1 MRFRKLRQRKQRPR
15 TPAQWHDSPA
25 TVDRVVPEVGC
36 VVAMSASDV
45 DAGAFTNVLV
55 GGVIVVAAAVVNT
68 GPAVQA

>member
-1 MRFRKLRQRKQRPR
+1 
-15 TPAQWHDSPA
+15 
-25 TVDRVVPEVGC
+25 
-36 VVAMSASDV
+36 MSASDV